1 MCLYLSTYKISA
13 HSVFK
18 QNIEDVMNSKADS
31 ELVKGIMQ
39 GKLLSVVGALEAGA
53 DIESPDVHGF
63 SGFPLRMAC
72 ALGHREIVQE
82 LLQRG
87 AQANAAN
94 RDGPG
99 GAFRLARRSEHN
111 EIVTLLAQYEAR
123 TMASNSNNS
132 SESSLLIEA
141 PLFETPAQEPAPV
154 LPDTEVEHLL
164 ITGCYG
170 VDTSVLDGDLLRLSH
185 SDIGVDSRAAN
196 KVPGGSEREVENK
209 RKFKFWK
216 R

>member
-1 MCLYLSTYKISA
+1 
-13 HSVFK
+13 
-18 QNIEDVMNSKADS
+18 MNSKADN

-39 GKLLSVVGALEAGA
+39 GKLPSVVSALEAGA

-111 EIVTLLAQYEAR
+111 EIVKLLAQYEAR
-123 TMASNSNNS
+123 AAASSPNNFSNSNNPS
-132 SESSLLIEA
+132 DEPTLLLEA
-141 PLFETPAQEPAPV
+141 PSFEIPAQETTPV
-154 LPDTEVEHLL
+154 LPDIEVEHLL

-170 VDTSVLDGDLLRLSH
+170 VDTSVLDGDLLRLSQ
-185 SDIGVDSRAAN
+185 SDIGVDSQAAD
-196 KVPGGSEREVENK
+196 KPPGASEREAENK
-209 RKFKFWK
+209 SKFKFWK